1 MCGNHCKKCI
11 WTLFVLKTIS
21 MWFWIPRTSQHFL
34 KFACCPDSS
43 KVGQHRLYQ
52 AGMAELLVMRRVKK
66 KNSKRTKLTAI
77 STSEQ
82 DSQRK
87 DKF

>member
-34 KFACCPDSS
+34 KFAGCPPDSS

-52 AGMAELLVMRRVKK
+52 AGMAELLVIRRERRRIQKGQ
-66 KNSKRTKLTAI
+66 S
-77 STSEQ
+77 
-82 DSQRK
+82 
-87 DKF
+87 